1 MKIEEKVDAILAN
14 HNLVHI
20 ATINKLGHPAVR
32 GVNFVSGD
40 KAGVLYFLTRKD
52 SNKVAQIKENKI
64 VSIAIDHDSPSMEE
78 LMELYYLKATAT
90 AQIVENMDE
99 LNTAM
104 GLLMN
109 KFAFLTDLP
118 GDKNDFAVVKIKL
131 HEVAVTDNRESFG
144 HTELIT
150 YN

>member
-14 HNLVHI
+14 HNLMHI
-20 ATINKLGHPAVR
+20 ATINKLGNPAVR
-32 GVNFVSGD
+32 GVDFVSGD
-40 KAGVLYFLTRKD
+40 TPGVLYFLTRKD
-52 SNKVAQIKENKI
+52 SNKVSQIKVNANI
-64 VSIAIDHDSPSMEE
+64 SIAIDHDCPSIKE

-99 LNTAM
+99 MNTAM

-109 KFAFLTDLP
+109 KLSFLADLP
-118 GDKNDFAVVKIKL
+118 GDKNDFVVIKIKL
-131 HEVAVTDNRESFG
+131 QEVAVTDNRESFG
-144 HTELIT
+144 HTEILN